1 MKGFTVEETTEKK
14 KSNRKWLIIAAGIFG
29 VSLISAGV
37 FASTQ
42 ITLNSGTNNKVY
54 LGAGSANVTI
64 CGNQATISTQQTY
77 LSQIFKTTTFSIS
90 GVSGNC
96 ANKVLSL
103 AFSLDNGA
111 TVNMATW
118 TIPGSANGNEIYQ
131 YGYASSGNGTCS
143 IGGTCQALN
152 GFTAFDTSAQAN
164 FSTVAI
170 AVQ

>member
-1 MKGFTVEETTEKK
+1 VKGFTVEETTEKK

-42 ITLNSGTNNKVY
+42 ITLNSGTSNKVY
-54 LGAGSANVTI
+54 LGAGSANVTV

-77 LSQIFKTTTFSIS
+77 LAQVFKTTTFSIS
-90 GVSGNC
+90 GVSSSC
-96 ANKVLSL
+96 ASKVLSF
-103 AFSLDNGA
+103 AFSLDNGV
-111 TVNMATW
+111 TVNTATW
-118 TIPGSANGNEIYQ
+118 AIPSNANGSETYQ
-131 YGYASSGNGTCS
+131 YGYGSNGGSCAQ
-143 IGGTCQALN
+143 GGTCQAQT